1 MPSSS
6 LSNAAVV
13 LLGVIALGSLAQAV
27 FLLVLGRE
35 LMSMGRRLDAFQQRL
50 VRDLHPLVADITRA
64 TQNLAAAS
72 ELTEQ
77 QARRIDGLVTTA
89 LTKLVE
95 VERVVEEVLCRRRA
109 ASRAGWPPCAACVR
123 SSISTAA
130 CAAERSRDGGY
141 QPLALGSQDPVR
153 VNSPRS
159 REKTRRI
166 GMT

>member
-6 LSNAAVV
+6 LSNAAVI

-64 TQNLAAAS
+64 TKNLAAAS

-77 QARRIDGLVTTA
+77 QARRLDGLVTTA
-89 LTKLVE
+89 LTRLVE
-95 VERVVEEVLCRRRA
+95 VERVVEEVLLPP
-109 ASRAGWPPCAACVR
+109 ASRVAGWLAALRSVR
-123 SSISTAA
+123 TVVDFY
-130 CAAERSRDGGY
+130 RGLRG
-141 QPLALGSQDPVR
+141 
-153 VNSPRS
+153 
-159 REKTRRI
+159 
-166 GMT
+166 